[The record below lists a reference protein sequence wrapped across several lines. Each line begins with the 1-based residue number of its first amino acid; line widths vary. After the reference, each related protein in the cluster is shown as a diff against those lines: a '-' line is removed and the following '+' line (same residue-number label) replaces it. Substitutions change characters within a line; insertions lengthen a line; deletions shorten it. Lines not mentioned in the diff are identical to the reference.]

1 MIELRWTTR
10 KKMKILDI
18 YQDPEYEKERVLQ
31 FRFYNEKDQDGFFRR
46 GWGPWRDVPEHF
58 EGK

>member
-1 MIELRWTTR
+1 
-10 KKMKILDI
+10 MKILDI